1 MDSFEEELAET
12 VRKYSHLYDSTTAD
26 YKDIQKTR
34 NSWREIAES
43 LRTEESICRKR
54 WRGLRDRFA
63 KAKRRMLFRTGDP
76 NGNSIVIVPPLFI
89 SLQWLD
95 GHVKHREMSASIMTD
110 PHVEYLPQGFQQL
123 PHDHPMEQ
131 FLEGPPSPTPQVAQ
145 IDGGID
151 DVEKEP
157 EKDKKELLDS
167 LPVITTIFSAADSSP
182 SSLQTVDASLK
193 RKRQTSTQT
202 EKSSADTLAGLRDE
216 DELFLLSLLPSIKR
230 LSNRKK
236 MEVRMKFQQVLYS
249 AEFENSNS

>member
-1 MDSFEEELAET
+1 MFICIDPSEVYRYNRAAVACASEMDDFEEQLAET
-12 VRKYSHLYDSTTAD
+12 VKHYSHLYNCSNKP
-26 YKDIQKTR
+26 YKESQMAK
-34 NSWREIAES
+34 NSWKEIS
-43 LRTEESICRKR
+43 QLLCTEESVCRKR
-54 WRGLRDRFA
+54 WRSLRDKFA
-63 KAKRRMLFRTGDP
+63 KAKRRVERWKRENPGGRRKP
-76 NGNSIVIVPPLFI
+76 VPALYTA
-89 SLQWLD
+89 LQWLD
-95 GHVKHREMSASIMTD
+95 SYIKSREATVDMNVFE
-110 PHVEYLPQGFQQL
+110 VE
-123 PHDHPMEQ
+123 
-131 FLEGPPSPTPQVAQ
+131 